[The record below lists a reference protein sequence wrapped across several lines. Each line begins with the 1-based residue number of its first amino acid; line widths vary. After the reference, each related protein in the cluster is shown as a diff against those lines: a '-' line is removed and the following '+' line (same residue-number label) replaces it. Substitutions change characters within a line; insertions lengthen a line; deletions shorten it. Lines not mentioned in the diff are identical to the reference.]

1 MQRTLD
7 RVAESGI
14 VPVVVIDDPADA
26 PALVGALI
34 DGGLP
39 IAEITFRT
47 EAAVESIRRA
57 IEAHPD
63 ALIGAGSVVLPEQ
76 VEGAIAAGA
85 SFIVSP
91 GLVEDIV
98 DQTRKRGAV
107 PIPGCLTP
115 SDLMRAVRLGLEV
128 VKYFPAEPSGGL
140 DMIRAI
146 AAPFPGLRFIPTGGI
161 DTRSLERYLAD
172 QRILAIG
179 GSWMVKAE
187 LIRARDWNAITNI
200 TRTAVAAVRRAR
212 GHG

>member
-1 MQRTLD
+1 MDRTLT
-7 RVAESGI
+7 RIAEAGI

-26 PALVGALI
+26 PLLVRALI

-47 EAAVESIRRA
+47 PVAAESIRRA
-57 IEAHPD
+57 VEAHPD

-76 VEGAIAAGA
+76 LEGAIAAGA

-98 DQTRKRGAV
+98 DQARMRGVV

-115 SDLMRAVRLGLEV
+115 SDLMRAVRRGLEV

-161 DTRSLERYLAD
+161 DTTSLERYLAD

-187 LIRARDWNAITNI
+187 LIRARDWDAIRAL
-200 TRTAVAAVRRAR
+200 TRTAVAAARRAR
-212 GHG
+212 GH